1 MGKTLDFN
9 KLKKQYMTVTL
20 ADENNTVLMIGT
32 PTKAILDNFLG
43 LKDSLTAEN
52 MGDDAIDELYD
63 ICAQIMNRNKTGV
76 KVSKTQIQELFDFED
91 IIYFIRAYSE
101 FISEV
106 SNSKNS

>member
-9 KLKKQYMTVTL
+9 KLKKQYFTITL

-32 PTKAILDNFLG
+32 PTKAILDSFLS

-52 MGDDAIDELYD
+52 MGDDAINELYE
-63 ICAQIMNRNKTGV
+63 ICAKIMSRNKTGV
-76 KVSKTQIQELFDFED
+76 KVTTAQVQELFDFED
-91 IIYFIRAYSE
+91 IITFIRGYSE

-106 SNSKNS
+106 ANSKN